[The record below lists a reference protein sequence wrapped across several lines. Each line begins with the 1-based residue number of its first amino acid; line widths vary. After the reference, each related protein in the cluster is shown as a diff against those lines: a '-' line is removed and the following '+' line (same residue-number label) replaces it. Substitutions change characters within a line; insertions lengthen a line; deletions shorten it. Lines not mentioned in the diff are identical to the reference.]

1 MNKEEIVSVLSE
13 LHKISGLR
21 VSLHGTDFEE
31 IAAAPEE
38 KLPFCKA
45 IQKDGEEYIKCR
57 ECDEAACKRVK
68 ESGETLIYSCRYGLT
83 EVISPLY
90 NFGTLTGYL
99 MMGQVASETTDKEKI
114 KSALREKIG
123 DAPLTDELADG
134 ISTVRSDMI
143 SSYVTIM
150 TICAKYLTLT
160 NVLPSNAPKNP
171 ELAKMYIHDHYA
183 EKISIKDICKAIGC
197 SKSALLTAFKAEY
210 GTTVNSYICDVRI
223 EKAKRLL
230 KTTDLSMSEI
240 AYETGFYDQSYFS
253 KVFYSKLSITP
264 SDYRREITKE

>member
-1 MNKEEIVSVLSE
+1 MNKEEIASVLSE

-31 IAAAPEE
+31 IAAAPTE

-45 IQKDGEEYIKCR
+45 IQANRDEYLKCK
-57 ECDEAACKRVK
+57 ECDGNACKKVK
-68 ESGETLIYSCRYGLT
+68 ESGETLIYGCRYGLT

-99 MMGQVASETTDKEKI
+99 MMGQVASERTDKKNLESAIIEKTGDAETAKSISEDLTTI
-114 KSALREKIG
+114 KSDL
-123 DAPLTDELADG
+123 
-134 ISTVRSDMI
+134 M

-160 NVLPSNAPKNP
+160 NVLPSSSPKIP
-171 ELAKMYIHDHYA
+171 ELAKMYIHDHYT
-183 EKISIKDICKAIGC
+183 EKIGIKDICKAVGC

-223 EKAKRLL
+223 EKAKRLI

-253 KVFYSKLSITP
+253 KVFYSKLAITP
-264 SDYRREITKE
+264 SDYRKEISKE